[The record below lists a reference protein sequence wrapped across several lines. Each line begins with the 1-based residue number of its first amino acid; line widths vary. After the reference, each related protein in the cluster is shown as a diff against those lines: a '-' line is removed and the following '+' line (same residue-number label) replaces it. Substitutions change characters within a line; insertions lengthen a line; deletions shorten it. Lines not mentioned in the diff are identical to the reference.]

1 VFDRL
6 CPIANVPLLNLNA
19 YIEKIHTT
27 SLSDFFCPKN
37 TLKKNKRKTK
47 INWKKKTKKNNNPT
61 FLKHCYLELVAE
73 RKLKQ

>member
-27 SLSDFFCPKN
+27 SLSDFFLSKEHVKEKQKEN
-37 TLKKNKRKTK
+37 ENKLEKKN
-47 INWKKKTKKNNNPT
+47 
-61 FLKHCYLELVAE
+61 
-73 RKLKQ
+73 